1 MMGHFMRPIF
11 KNILHTVPRSLVIA
25 ALMLTLPLSTAA
37 QSLNYIDEAGNI
49 HFVDNLNDVPMQYRN
64 QFIAP
69 QPTLQPGSR
78 AAREYEKT
86 LKQRERELERE
97 KKMKE
102 KEEAKKKKLEEK
114 KKREKEKEK
123 AREKKKKKSTKDK

>member
-1 MMGHFMRPIF
+1 MGDFMRPIF
-11 KNILHTVPRSLVIA
+11 KNILLPVPRSLVIA
-25 ALMLTLPLSTAA
+25 ALMLALPLSTAA

-64 QFIAP
+64 QFVSP

-102 KEEAKKKKLEEK
+102 KEEAKKKKLEDK

-123 AREKKKKKSTKDK
+123 AREKKKKKSTQSK